1 MTARRSLLFV
11 YLLALLLMGFGYL
24 AILPVFEGFDET
36 AHYSSLCQIA
46 DTGTIP
52 LYGKS
57 YLDQQVVDYQGP
69 VAYGSGMPPFDRN
82 MVYSKFFAHPELVE
96 QYRQT
101 YRQPLPRSP
110 YRMSRVP
117 NWQAQ
122 HPPLYYLLLA
132 PLVSALDRVSFVTH
146 FFLLRLISF
155 LLAMAGV
162 VFGLLAFRKPNLPPE
177 ANPATIGFV
186 LYPVILPMFFPEFT
200 RIGNDSLCLFFVGL
214 MTYLLSLW
222 LKDERNTKI
231 SLAIGIVLG
240 MGLLTKA
247 FFLPITAGLVAFLLI
262 RLWLDKQGVAMRP
275 LRGWN
280 LLQIIWPALLIGGGW
295 YVYNLMAYGELTGSD
310 EAIHLAHYGGLI
322 AGLKENF
329 SLYGLVYGVAGLM
342 VSYSWAGTWSLTLM
356 PALLHLPLLS
366 LAAWVIGAFLL
377 QLKRRSLTDP
387 VWLPVWAFGF
397 FGCGLLGHV
406 VLNLALT
413 GHGYTAGWY
422 LHILMPWI
430 APALGIGAISLLQH
444 RRSRLILIGVLFYA
458 VLFQMIALWAQLA
471 LFTGCATK
479 GDDKYYAFSGYTF
492 CLDQAPLLMD
502 RLAVLGYPHL
512 AVIGFAGGLM
522 CMVWLVL
529 GVGKIPNPRAI
540 R

>member
-1 MTARRSLLFV
+1 MVPECRRS
-11 YLLALLLMGFGYL
+11 
-24 AILPVFEGFDET
+24 IE
-36 AHYSSLCQIA
+36 
-46 DTGTIP
+46 
-52 LYGKS
+52 
-57 YLDQQVVDYQGP
+57 
-69 VAYGSGMPPFDRN
+69 N
-82 MVYSKFFAHPELVE
+82 MVYSKFFTHPELVE

-117 NWQAQ
+117 NWEAQ

-132 PLVSALDRVSFVTH
+132 PFVSALDRLAFVTQ

-162 VFGLLAFRKPNLPPE
+162 AFGLLAFRQPNLPPE
-177 ANPATIGFV
+177 DDPATIGFV

-247 FFLPITAGLVAFLLI
+247 FFLPIGAGLVTFLLI
-262 RLWLDKQGVAMRP
+262 RLWLDKQGVAMRS
-275 LRGWN
+275 LQGWN

-295 YVYNLMAYGELTGSD
+295 YAYNLMEYGTLTGSD
-310 EAIHLAHYGGLI
+310 SAIHLVHRGGLI
-322 AGLKENF
+322 PGLREKF
-329 SLYGLVYGVAGLM
+329 SLYGLVRGIAGPL

-356 PALLHLPLLS
+356 PPLLHLPLLF
-366 LAAWVIGAFLL
+366 LAAWVVGAFLL

-387 VWLPVWAFGF
+387 VWLPVWVFVF
-397 FGCGLLGHV
+397 FGCSLFWHV
-406 VLNLALT
+406 VIRLALT
-413 GHGYTAGWY
+413 GHGETAGWY
-422 LHILMPWI
+422 LHILTPWT
-430 APALGIGAISLLQH
+430 ALTLGIGAISLLQH
-444 RRSRLILIGVLFYA
+444 RRARLVLIGFLCYA
-458 VLFQMIALWAQLA
+458 VLFQMIALWAQLS

-479 GDDKYYAFSGYTF
+479 GDDKYYAFSGHAF
-492 CLDQAPLLMD
+492 CLDQASLLMD

-512 AVIGFAGGLM
+512 AAIGFAGGLM
-522 CMVWLVL
+522 CMVWLLLV
-529 GVGKIPNPRAI
+529 VGKTPTPRLFGK
-540 R
+540 RVRN